1 MKTTEKLLSIIVPIY
16 NVEKYVKDCLNSLL
30 NQDVPSDLYE
40 VICIDDGSPDNCAVI
55 IDDYYKIYDNLTVI
69 HHKNGGVSSARN
81 RGLEI
86 VTGKYIWFVDSD
98 DLIANNSLSL
108 VFEELR
114 NQNYPDILYLGVK
127 AFEDG
132 IQSECRFEV
141 LPNEQ
146 ATPKFLDW
154 MFTEIIRSKY
164 ITENNLRFDEN
175 VFFGE
180 DDVFCVFVDQFI
192 TTIKRL
198 NKVIYFYRQRDG
210 SALHSAITENNFER
224 YIKSFHSDLQYSESY
239 DFFWYKKDGVLKFF
253 PNVMSFIAAQSFSKG
268 NHYIKLLKKYN
279 MFPMKKYKGDLEKW
293 ISNEKMSGAKKIR
306 IRACESYFRYLLLR
320 LYSLCFTNK

>member
-16 NVEKYVKDCLNSLL
+16 NVEKYLKDCLNSLL

-40 VICIDDGSPDNCAVI
+40 VICIDDGSPDNCAEI
-55 IDDYYKIYDNLTVI
+55 IDEYNKIYDNLTVI

-98 DLIANNSLSL
+98 DLIANKSLSL

-114 NQNYPDILYLGVK
+114 NHNYPDILYLGVK

-132 IQSECRFEV
+132 KQSECRFEV

-146 ATPKFLDW
+146 ATPEYLDW
-154 MFTEIIRSKY
+154 MFTEIIRSKF
-164 ITENNLRFDEN
+164 IIENNLRFDEN

-180 DDVFCVFVDQFI
+180 DDIFCVFVDQFI

-253 PNVMSFIAAQSFSKG
+253 PNIMSFIATQSFSKG
-268 NHYIKLLKKYN
+268 NHYIMLLKKYN

-293 ISNEKMSGAKKIR
+293 VRNEKMSGAKKIR
-306 IRACESYFRYLLLR
+306 IRACESYLKYLLLR